1 MIDAYKKVY
10 TSYLQIPKYNTKKY
24 MIQTH
29 LKNNDM
35 IALLWTIEDMDKVTI
50 FTFDKDKK
58 ITKVQEFVCSN

>member
-1 MIDAYKKVY
+1 
-10 TSYLQIPKYNTKKY
+10 

-35 IALLWTIEDMDKVTI
+35 IALLWTMEDMDKVTI

-58 ITKVQEFVCSN
+58 LLKYKNSYVVIDKSCLGHLIVKTALF